1 MAKPELRIKAREL
14 RKNGLSLNEIVEKLG
29 VSKSSA
35 SLWCRDIELTKV
47 QVERLDEKAWSGGM
61 VGRLK
66 GAEANKKKRLD
77 NIKKYRLKGEKYYF
91 SISEREFMAAGLA
104 LYLGEGNKRGNVVGF
119 CNSDLKIVKF
129 MKLWFMETFDLKEE
143 EFIYRV
149 RINYIHRDRDEKI
162 KNYWINELNIP
173 KDCFRKTTF
182 IKTEN
187 KKKYENRSVYYGT
200 LKISVRKSS
209 KMLYKIWGFSDALL
223 DVKLGRFDSLT

>member
-14 RKNGLSLNEIVEKLG
+14 RKKGLSLNEIVKKLN

-35 SLWCRDIELTKV
+35 SLWCRDIELTKK
-47 QVERLDEKAWSGGM
+47 QVESLGQKIKVGGM
-61 VGRLK
+61 KGRLK
-66 GAEANKKKRLD
+66 GAEFNKKKRLD
-77 NIKKYRLKGEKYYF
+77 MIEKYNIEGIKYF
-91 SISEREFMAAGLA
+91 NTLSNKEFMVAGLA
-104 LYLGEGNKRGNVVGF
+104 LYLGEGYKVYSVVGF
-119 CNSDLKIVKF
+119 SNSNPEILKF
-129 MKLWFMETFDLKEE
+129 MKLWFKNFFDLKEKD
-143 EFIYRV
+143 FVYRV
-149 RINYIHRDRDEKI
+149 NINYIHKSRDREVRK
-162 KNYWINELNIP
+162 YWINELNIP
-173 KDCFRKTTF
+173 VDCFRKTTY